1 MLYML
6 DTNICIY
13 AIASRPLTLIAKLQT
28 YGVGEL
34 VMSSIT
40 LAELRVGVERHAA
53 RAVAAAAL
61 DRLTQRIEPVDFDA
75 AAAEAFGRLQAY
87 APRKR
92 GAFDRLIAA
101 HAIALGLPVVTDN
114 VADFDGIPGLR
125 VENWAR
131 L

>member
-1 MLYML
+1 MRYML
-6 DTNICIY
+6 DTSICIY
-13 AIASRPLTLIAKLQT
+13 AIDARPPALVARLQT
-28 YGVGEL
+28 FAVGDL

-40 LAELRVGVERHAA
+40 LAELRVGVERHASQA
-53 RAVAAAAL
+53 AAAAAL
-61 DRLTQRIEPVDFDA
+61 DRLTRRIEPVAFDA

-101 HAIALGLPVVTDN
+101 HAISLGLPVVTN
-114 VADFDGIPGLR
+114 NAADFEDAPGLR

-131 L
+131 V